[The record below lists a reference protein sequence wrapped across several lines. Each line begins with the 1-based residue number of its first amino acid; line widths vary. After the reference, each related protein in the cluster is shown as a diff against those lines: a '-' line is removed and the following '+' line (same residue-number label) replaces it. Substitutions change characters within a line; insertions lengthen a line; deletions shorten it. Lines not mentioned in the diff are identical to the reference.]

1 VTVINMECRAGM
13 MTLPENSVDAMVTD
27 PPYGLSKEPDM
38 AEVLRHWLA
47 GDDYDHGGGGFMGKS
62 WDSFVPGPATW
73 REALR
78 VLKPGGH
85 ALIFAGSRTQDLMT
99 TSLRLAGFEIRDVAM
114 WLYGSGFP
122 KSLNVSKV
130 VEKAHGTGAGK
141 ERALRFTAWMRSTGI
156 KAAQLKKALITA
168 KVITEKSNLA
178 GHYLEKSQPM
188 IATLNMFKI
197 IEHLLPEPPVEI
209 IEIIRWKTIE
219 SENISRRAV
228 LETKTDNHERNV
240 AIMTGKGDYDV
251 TAAHTDAAKQWEGY
265 GTALKPAYEPIIIAR
280 KPLGDTVAATV
291 LKHGTGAFNIDGCR
305 ITKADGDRTKYGVNG
320 DELSFAGNGL
330 TSGHRERVAYN
341 PSDLGRWP
349 ANVLHDGLTEEWARY
364 FYCAKTSKADRDAGL
379 EGFNIKQPHEITGR
393 KEGSAGQ
400 NNPRASIQ
408 TGARANY
415 HPTVKPTDLMR
426 WCCRLIGHPGAV
438 ILDPFAGSGSTG
450 RGAVLEGFE
459 FIGFQ
464 WDPEDPEG
472 RMVDIANARINN
484 AYNVR
489 NY

>member
-1 VTVINMECRAGM
+1 MTVINMECRTGM
-13 MTLPENSVDAMVTD
+13 MTLPENSIDAIVTD

-99 TSLRLAGFEIRDVAM
+99 TSLRLAGFEIRDTAM

-122 KSLNVSKV
+122 KSLNVSKA

-141 ERALRFTAWMRSTGI
+141 ERALKFTAWMRSTGI
-156 KAAQLKKALITA
+156 KAIQIDKITD
-168 KVITEKSNLA
+168 SQM
-178 GHYLEKSQPM
+178 GSHYLSNNSQPA
-188 IATLNMFKI
+188 IATFDMFQKI
-197 IEHLLPEPPVEI
+197 KHLLPEPPADI
-209 IEIIRWKTIE
+209 IELIRWKTIE
-219 SENISRRAV
+219 IENINRRKKV
-228 LETKTDNHERNV
+228 GKVTKARSTSGNS
-240 AIMTGKGDYDV
+240 ALPTIGGDTLYKTWDV
-251 TAAHTDAAKQWEGY
+251 TSAHTDQAKDWEGY

-291 LKHGTGAFNIDGCR
+291 LKHGTGAINIDGCR
-305 ITKADGDRTKYGVNG
+305 VPTNDTLHAGSGGLLSHQRDGKKYP
-320 DELSFAGNGL
+320 
-330 TSGHRERVAYN
+330 SGQ
-341 PSDLGRWP
+341 SDISQGRWP
-349 ANVLHDGLTEEWARY
+349 ANILHDGLTEEWARY
-364 FYCAKTSKADRDAGL
+364 FYCAKTSKADRNAGCDHL
-379 EGFNIKQPHEITGR
+379 DHVSAGETTGGR
-393 KEGSAGQ
+393 AEGSAGLDS
-400 NNPRASIQ
+400 PRS
-408 TGARANY
+408 GAGRTSGAKNY

-426 WCCRLIGHPGAV
+426 WCCRLVGHPGAM

-472 RMVDIANARINN
+472 HMVDIANARINN